1 MSTKT
6 ATASLIV
13 RQKPWTFQPLG
24 KNKSKTT
31 FNSPNNL
38 ENSSSLPK
46 KTSTNKIIP
55 K

>member
-38 ENSSSLPK
+38 ESSLSK
-46 KTSTNKIIP
+46 KTNSNKIIL